1 MLKSPSVHY
10 HFHKG
15 AMRSPAENNSSEEA
29 EISLLDILR
38 FVKGAYKTILIFGVI
53 GFLAAIIY
61 LVNTPKKYE
70 ATAQIVM
77 AQIGAAN
84 NNNNNLNP
92 LGINIEEP
100 PLLVSR
106 MSLPTSISPQVI
118 SACGFD
124 GVSEPGAALAKSI
137 KLSPTKGVPNVV
149 ELKTVAPSREAAL
162 GCADAIFELIK
173 TTQTQILAPY
183 IQEAKIKLA
192 DDEARL
198 DKAKDLVSK
207 ADKSGSA
214 MGAAYLST
222 RDEIRYLL
230 DEITSLKNVVTSNQN
245 RITHLVAPIYAS
257 DQPISPKKRI
267 ALASGV
273 FGGLFLGLLIAL
285 ARQMIPKLKAQLQG
299 AV

>member
-1 MLKSPSVHY
+1 MINP
-10 HFHKG
+10 
-15 AMRSPAENNSSEEA
+15 PDQTD
-29 EISLLDILR
+29 EISLIDILR
-38 FVKGAYKTILIFGVI
+38 FLKGAYKTILIFGVI

-61 LVNTPKKYE
+61 LVIAPKKYE
-70 ATAQIVM
+70 ATAQILM
-77 AQIGAAN
+77 AQIGAA
-84 NNNNNLNP
+84 NNNNLNP

-100 PLLVSR
+100 ALLVSR
-106 MSLPTSISPQVI
+106 MSLPTSFSPQVI

-124 GVSEPGAALAKSI
+124 GKSEPGAALAKSI
-137 KLSPTKGVPNVV
+137 KLSPAKGVPNVV

-173 TTQTQILAPY
+173 TTQMQILAPY

-198 DKAKDLVSK
+198 DKAKDLISR

-230 DEITSLKNVVTSNQN
+230 DEITSLKNVVISNQN

-257 DQPISPKKRI
+257 DEPISTKKRI
-267 ALASGV
+267 ALAAGLM
-273 FGGLFLGLLIAL
+273 GGLFLGALIAL
-285 ARQMIPKLKAQLQG
+285 LRQMIPKLKAQLQG